1 MPPVQETNPGK
12 YLYCII
18 RCPEPREFITRGIG
32 EQGAIVHTI
41 NYKDLAVVVSESPVI
56 EYDNSR
62 RNMMAHSAVL
72 DEVMHDYNILP
83 VRFGIVAPDA
93 KSIMEQML
101 QRRYAEFDKLL
112 LKMDGKAEL
121 GLKAFW
127 YEDVVYREIVES
139 NPGISQLRNALVG
152 RAAEETYYERIKL
165 GELVESAMN
174 KMRESDVERILGAL
188 RPLACETRINDVIT
202 ERMVLNAAFLV
213 ESAREPEFDKAV
225 QGLDAELGK
234 RLIFKYVGSAPPYN
248 FVNIVIRWDTQ
259 KV

>member
-1 MPPVQETNPGK
+1 MPPVQEVSPGK

-18 RCPEPREFITRGIG
+18 RCPEPHKFNTRGIG
-32 EQGAIVHTI
+32 EQGAIVNTI
-41 NYKDLAVVVSESPVI
+41 NYKDLAVVVSDSPVV

-72 DEVMHDYNILP
+72 DEVMHEYTILP

-93 KSIMEQML
+93 QAIMEQML

-112 LKMDGKAEL
+112 LKMEGKVEL

-127 YEDVVYREIVES
+127 YEDVVYREIVDT
-139 NPGISQLRNALVG
+139 NPGISQLRSSLVG

-165 GELVESAMN
+165 GELVEAAMN
-174 KMRESDVERILGAL
+174 KLRVDDADRITNVLK
-188 RPLACETRINDVIT
+188 PLAYETRINDVIT

-213 ESAREPEFDKAV
+213 SREREPEFDQAI
-225 QGLDAELGK
+225 QQLDAELGK

-248 FVNIVIRWDTQ
+248 FVNIVVRWD
-259 KV
+259 K